1 MSERLTDEEVS
12 ERTVA
17 DGHIGRCEAAL
28 ACEVQASRPLIAAAR
43 ALAAASEAE
52 MIRLSDLAHP
62 NGDFRCPSDPC
73 PYCTAV
79 EEFETAL
86 MDYEDGMT

>member
-1 MSERLTDEEVS
+1 MSERLTDAGV
-12 ERTVA
+12 
-17 DGHIGRCEAAL
+17 EAWATDMTDECAAATAL
-28 ACEVQASRPLIAAAR
+28 AREVQASRPLIAAAR

-86 MDYEDGMT
+86 MDYENGMT